1 MGNIAKARINEA
13 IEADEVRLIT
23 ENGEQ
28 AGIVSLEDALN
39 AADDAGLDLV
49 EVSPN
54 GKPPVCRIMNHGKA
68 KYEAQKKAHESKKKQ
83 HVIKF
88 KEIRFRPRIEEH
100 DLMTKINRARKFINE
115 GFKLKVTIMYRG
127 REMVRQD
134 LGLAVLDQVKELMED
149 IAVVEKENGLEGRRL
164 SIIMSAK

>member
-1 MGNIAKARINEA
+1 M
-13 IEADEVRLIT
+13 DEVRLIDEDGNQVGIT
-23 ENGEQ
+23 AIDKALEKAEN
-28 AGIVSLEDALN
+28 
-39 AADDAGLDLV
+39 AGLDLV

-54 GKPPVCRIMNHGKA
+54 SKPPVCRIMNHGKA
-68 KYEAQKKAHESKKKQ
+68 KYEAQKKAHDSKKKQ

-100 DLMTKINRARKFINE
+100 DLNTKVQRAKKFIQQ

-134 LGLAVLDQVKELMED
+134 LGLAVLERVKEMMD
-149 IAVVEKENGLEGRRL
+149 DVAIVEKENGLEGRRL

>member
-1 MGNIAKARINEA
+1 
-13 IEADEVRLIT
+13 
-23 ENGEQ
+23 
-28 AGIVSLEDALN
+28 
-39 AADDAGLDLV
+39 
-49 EVSPN
+49 
-54 GKPPVCRIMNHGKA
+54 MNHGKA

-100 DLMTKINRARKFINE
+100 DLNTKINRARKFINE

-134 LGLAVLDQVKELMED
+134 LGLAVLDKVKEMMED
-149 IAVVEKENGLEGRRL
+149 VAVVEKENGLEGRRL

>member
-1 MGNIAKARINEA
+1 
-13 IEADEVRLIT
+13 
-23 ENGEQ
+23 
-28 AGIVSLEDALN
+28 
-39 AADDAGLDLV
+39 
-49 EVSPN
+49 
-54 GKPPVCRIMNHGKA
+54 MNHGKA

-100 DLMTKINRARKFINE
+100 DLMTKINRARKFISE
-115 GFKLKVTIMYRG
+115 GFKLKITIMYRG

-134 LGLAVLDQVKELMED
+134 LGLAVLDKVKEMLED
-149 IAVVEKENGLEGRRL
+149 IAIVEKENALEGRRL

>member
-1 MGNIAKARINEA
+1 
-13 IEADEVRLIT
+13 
-23 ENGEQ
+23 
-28 AGIVSLEDALN
+28 
-39 AADDAGLDLV
+39 
-49 EVSPN
+49 
-54 GKPPVCRIMNHGKA
+54 MNHGKA

-134 LGLAVLDQVKELMED
+134 LGLAVLDKVKEMLED
-149 IAVVEKENGLEGRRL
+149 IAIVEKENGLEGRRL

>member
-1 MGNIAKARINEA
+1 M
-13 IEADEVRLIT
+13 DEVRLIDEDGNQVGIT
-23 ENGEQ
+23 AIDEALEKAEN
-28 AGIVSLEDALN
+28 
-39 AADDAGLDLV
+39 AGLDLV

-54 GKPPVCRIMNHGKA
+54 SKPPVCRIMNHGKA
-68 KYEAQKKAHESKKKQ
+68 KYEAQKKAQDSKKKQ

-100 DLMTKINRARKFINE
+100 DLNTKVQRAKKFIQQ

-134 LGLAVLDQVKELMED
+134 LGLAVLERVKEMMD
-149 IAVVEKENGLEGRRL
+149 DVAIVEKENGLEGRRL

>member
-1 MGNIAKARINEA
+1 MI
-13 IEADEVRLIT
+13 D

-28 AGIVSLEDALN
+28 AGIVPIQEALD
-39 AADDAGLDLV
+39 AADEAGLDLV
-49 EVSPN
+49 EVSP
-54 GKPPVCRIMNHGKA
+54 GSKPPVCRIMNHGKA

-100 DLMTKINRARKFINE
+100 DLMTKINKARKFINE

-134 LGLAVLDQVKELMED
+134 LGLAVLDQVKERMED
-149 IAVVEKENGLEGRRL
+149 IAIVEKENGLEGRRL